1 MNARISFRIRI
12 LWMSIFNIFLF
23 LILTFGIV
31 ELFIKSRL
39 MGYVMISIV
48 FVISVFFMLSEI
60 ALRKYNHKKSE
71 KKITNPQSPHR
82 KMLEQM
88 LNKIPNPPF
97 NINAFLA
104 ELDDYYKYGLTKKTL
119 RSRVS
124 TDYNGTYIKIADG
137 IRNGISPSSNCE
149 KKIFVLGG
157 STVSCLESPDEWTLP
172 SRIQDQLNNL
182 EIPKKVI
189 NLGVSGATTFDRFI
203 AASDQ
208 DSIGAGDTLFFWFGV
223 NEGKGLWG
231 RRGKGILGFW
241 PGFVEFFAL
250 VRKYSKSTIINWL
263 YLELVR
269 FDENAH
275 RRLART
281 RAAELR
287 KSFDDEFRKW
297 AVKDVRVIAG
307 LQPTIFSALSNT
319 ADREFLAKDWKPEM
333 VTIMN
338 IQYEEFRL
346 SFAGATYY
354 FDLSNSTNVEP
365 SSAFVDW
372 VHLSWRGNELV
383 ADEICRSGIFTNT

>member
-1 MNARISFRIRI
+1 M
-12 LWMSIFNIFLF
+12 
-23 LILTFGIV
+23 V
-31 ELFIKSRL
+31 
-39 MGYVMISIV
+39 SIV
-48 FVISVFFMLSEI
+48 FVISVFLMLSEI
-60 ALRKYNHKKSE
+60 ALRKYNRKKSE

-137 IRNGISPSSNCE
+137 IRNGISPSSSCE

-250 VRKYSKSTIINWL
+250 VRKYSKSTIFKWL

-372 VHLSWRGNELV
+372 VHLSWCGNELV